1 VSNSHRHLG
10 VAKVLK
16 CDCSVGGV
24 SDCGR
29 KWILSVVDT
38 KDVSVVVPSLNI
50 VGVIGAIGEGEGI
63 FCVMEIQMH
72 SSVELSCVKCV
83 GNSVT
88 NDNRF

>member
-1 VSNSHRHLG
+1 M
-10 VAKVLK
+10 LK

-50 VGVIGAIGEGEGI
+50 VGVIGAIGDGARPG
-63 FCVMEIQMH
+63 
-72 SSVELSCVKCV
+72 L
-83 GNSVT
+83 
-88 NDNRF
+88 